1 MAFPA
6 HIGCGRAKGVWAAYR
21 TELES
26 FAKGHARWRI
36 LVYDFSPATPSED
49 LAKPFLGADWWQGI
63 EIAPCSVTGGV
74 LAVRTGKRSDTALA
88 WKGRHFVVDAVPW
101 EVMAQAP

>member
-1 MAFPA
+1 M
-6 HIGCGRAKGVWAAYR
+6 WAAYR

-26 FAKGHARWRI
+26 FAKGHPRRRI
-36 LVYDFSPATPSED
+36 LVYDFLPTAPSED

-74 LAVRTGKRSDTALA
+74 LAVRAGKRSDTALA
-88 WKGRHFVVDAVPW
+88 W
-101 EVMAQAP
+101 